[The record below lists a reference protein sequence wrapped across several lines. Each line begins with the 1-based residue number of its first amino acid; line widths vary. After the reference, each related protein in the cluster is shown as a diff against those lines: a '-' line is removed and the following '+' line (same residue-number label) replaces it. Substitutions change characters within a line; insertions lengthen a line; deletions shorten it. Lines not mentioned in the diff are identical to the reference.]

1 MFWHFSVTHTSPSLS
16 FFLSPIFFSHKR
28 TFTILL
34 TQSFLS
40 LSLSIYLTLCRSLHC
55 PNPHYMH
62 KLRKIRKSFQSFYNT
77 HSHTDDDSTQN
88 HSLTHL
94 HLLSHPYSYFHSY
107 TNCSKAHLSISTHS
121 PTFPGQLK
129 DKFFGGKCQ
138 VLHRAISLK
147 RVREMTPNLKNRN
160 KIQIF

>member
-1 MFWHFSVTHTSPSLS
+1 MTFFCDTHLSLS
-16 FFLSPIFFSHKR
+16 LFLSLSHL
-28 TFTILL
+28 FL
-34 TQSFLS
+34 TQTHIYNFTYTIFP

-62 KLRKIRKSFQSFYNT
+62 KLRKIRESFQSFYNT

-147 RVREMTPNLKNRN
+147 REREMTPNLKNRN